1 MIASSGCLGPIGPG
15 ASCTIGVSFAP
26 RKQGASSATLQLATI
41 SLSGPGSASLTSVSL
56 TGTGDSVPQRP
67 TGPTGLTGSTGPSG
81 PTGAAG
87 ATGATGPTG
96 AQSPAGQIQL
106 TVAAP

>member
-1 MIASSGCLGPIGPG
+1 MITSSGCLGPIGPG

-26 RKQGASSATLQLATI
+26 RNAGSEQRDVATRDHISQRAGKRFADERVTDWYRRFGAAT
-41 SLSGPGSASLTSVSL
+41 P
-56 TGTGDSVPQRP
+56 D
-67 TGPTGLTGSTGPSG
+67 GPTGLTGSTGPTG

-106 TVAAP
+106 AVAAP

>member
-1 MIASSGCLGPIGPG
+1 MITSSGCLGPIGPG

-26 RKQGASSATLQLATI
+26 QKQGASSATLQLATM

-56 TGTGDSVPQRP
+56 TRTGGPVPQGP
-67 TGPTGLTGSTGPSG
+67 TGPTGSTGPTG

-87 ATGATGPTG
+87 LLGRPGRQAPTALPVRSSWWAAGP
-96 AQSPAGQIQL
+96 
-106 TVAAP
+106 